1 MQNKAK
7 REKIPIINKMSNRKG
22 KMKLRYRFHLY
33 TLSHSN
39 TNRHKRIR
47 VACANAQKPLEN
59 GMHCYQRVNQ
69 PKRNVM
75 RIANSFHFVFL
86 YSSVLKITLARESAS
101 VARYN
106 TQFIHT
112 ARERDRTALVRC
124 AESEWA
130 LRPCMRAREKG
141 IERMGE

>member
-1 MQNKAK
+1 
-7 REKIPIINKMSNRKG
+7 
-22 KMKLRYRFHLY
+22 
-33 TLSHSN
+33 
-39 TNRHKRIR
+39 
-47 VACANAQKPLEN
+47 
-59 GMHCYQRVNQ
+59 
-69 PKRNVM
+69 M

-112 ARERDRTALVRC
+112 AREREDRTLTLVRC